1 MEYFFPHDGK
11 IQSTSQ
17 KSFFGILPP
26 LPHRRTPVKD
36 RTRTLSARG
45 VSVRDDWSAW
55 LPDEKQKFFTRN
67 TQELESN
74 YTMWSISLD
83 EALRLRR
90 EGQSGKSLLA
100 IGVSSGL
107 CRLLTEPLTAL
118 LRALSEHA
126 KHYGTIPNAAPLDPE
141 NFHGQKGRHAARMSG
156 LLNRVLF
163 SQRFQFLH
171 KVTTLGDM
179 VEDLAKDF
187 RDAAHDLAEGA
198 SANSGSKWDEVD
210 SNHFDINTCLRE
222 TVVLFK
228 SFMIVL
234 PADQLPAFR
243 KTVCDQAEA
252 YKTEGLAR
260 QRLLRHR
267 RMTAIA
273 GQ

>member
-1 MEYFFPHDGK
+1 
-11 IQSTSQ
+11 
-17 KSFFGILPP
+17 
-26 LPHRRTPVKD
+26 VKD
-36 RTRTLSARG
+36 RVRPFPARG
-45 VSVRDDWSAW
+45 ISVRHDWCAW
-55 LPDEKQKFFTRN
+55 LPDEKEKFFHRN
-67 TQELESN
+67 RQELESS

-83 EALRLRR
+83 EAISLHR
-90 EGQSGKSLLA
+90 EGQFGKSLLA
-100 IGVSSGL
+100 VGVSSEL
-107 CRLLTEPLTAL
+107 CRLLTEPLAAL

-141 NFHGQKGRHAARMSG
+141 NFRGPKGRHTARVSG

-163 SQRFQFLH
+163 SHRFQFLH
-171 KVTTLGDM
+171 KVSTLGDM

-187 RDAAHDLAEGA
+187 RDAVQNLAEGA
-198 SANSGSKWDEVD
+198 AVDPGIVWEEVD
-210 SNHFDINTCLRE
+210 SHHFDLNTCLRE

-234 PADQLPAFR
+234 PADQLSVFR
-243 KTVCDQAEA
+243 ETVRDQSESHRTEA
-252 YKTEGLAR
+252 LAR

>member
-1 MEYFFPHDGK
+1 M
-11 IQSTSQ
+11 
-17 KSFFGILPP
+17 
-26 LPHRRTPVKD
+26 KD
-36 RTRTLSARG
+36 RVRSFPARG
-45 VSVRDDWSAW
+45 ISVRHDWCAW
-55 LPDEKQKFFTRN
+55 LPDEKEKFFHRN
-67 TQELESN
+67 RQELESS
-74 YTMWSISLD
+74 YTMWSVALD
-83 EALRLRR
+83 EAISLRR
-90 EGQSGKSLLA
+90 EGQLGKSLLA
-100 IGVSSGL
+100 IGVSSEL
-107 CRLLTEPLTAL
+107 CFLLTEPLTGL

-141 NFHGQKGRHAARMSG
+141 NFRGHRGRNTARISG

-171 KVTTLGDM
+171 KVSTLGDM

-187 RDAAHDLAEGA
+187 HDAVQRLAEGVVA
-198 SANSGSKWDEVD
+198 DPEIIWEEVD
-210 SNHFDINTCLRE
+210 SNHFDLNTCLRE

-234 PADQLPAFR
+234 PADQLSAFR
-243 KTVCDQAEA
+243 NAVSEQSVSQRTEA
-252 YKTEGLAR
+252 LAR